1 MTYRVTESDVEITAS
16 ATGATGEK
24 LQFVLPVIC
33 RSDEP
38 VEHNG
43 KDSIRITKPK
53 GILNVDTSASA
64 GIEPLPAKRIFN
76 LVPGFECLPVTVSM
90 NAGEEIRIRLKASLL

>member
-1 MTYRVTESDVEITAS
+1 
-16 ATGATGEK
+16 
-24 LQFVLPVIC
+24 
-33 RSDEP
+33 

-43 KDSIRITKPK
+43 RDSIRITKPK

-64 GIEPLPAKRIFN
+64 GIEPLPVERTFN
-76 LVPGFECLPVTVSM
+76 LVPGFECLPVTISM